1 MPCSIIA
8 AAVLKSI
15 ASGSFT
21 RRSAAI
27 TRSVA

>member
-21 RRSAAI
+21 NRSAWIVRSAA
-27 TRSVA
+27 